1 MNVNLKKESWHYKIY
16 AAVIDDNPPKSLC
29 PYFWSLV
36 AIFVFSPLILFVF
49 SIMWIDKKIK
59 HLWSLIYKPKPK
71 PQKSWEILV
80 KENEVKRIK
89 REKIRKIKDN
99 VSNGVRFVSV
109 YYLVPILLVL
119 FILLIYTVGD
129 KMGWLEF
136 FMTVGLAIG
145 IVAVVAL
152 ILLGVAY
159 LLEKYSNKLTNMLVG
174 VIDYINPFKWGIFQ
188 IVGGMIYA
196 TYKKS
201 CPIINWEDNIETK
214 KETENVYD

>member
-49 SIMWIDKKIK
+49 SVMWIDKKIK
-59 HLWSLIYKPKPK
+59 HFWSLIYKPKPK

-80 KENEVKRIK
+80 KEAEVTRIK
-89 REKIRKIKDN
+89 KEKIRKIKNN
-99 VSNGVRFVSV
+99 VSDGVRFVIL
-109 YYLVPILLVL
+109 YFLIPLLVL
-119 FILLIYTVGD
+119 WLSWLIYTLGN

-136 FMTVGLAIG
+136 FITAGLTIGGTV
-145 IVAVVAL
+145 VVAL
-152 ILLGVAY
+152 IILGGTY
-159 LLEKYSNKLTNMLVG
+159 LLEKHSNKLTSLTN
-174 VIDYINPFKWGIFQ
+174 YINPFNWGIFQ

-196 TYKKS
+196 TYKKA

-214 KETENVYD
+214 NETDNVYN